1 MEAQKDF
8 SWTFLQILRNLLTNP
23 RSLQAG
29 IIIFAGLFLADLLF
43 RSFFKTFSD
52 FLEGGDTEI
61 LWAEIDVGFAPIL
74 WLVFITL
81 ILGSLTI
88 VISFAAEKVPKL
100 IDLYMDHWPSL
111 FFVWF
116 TIALYVHALTIK
128 LMAEM
133 QMDVRPSL
141 ILNYNILLPLF
152 MIIGF
157 PFILSILYSTKTG
170 KVIEQL
176 FGSIQQVYLKLASIG
191 PTGDLHPKKR
201 LKWQK
206 HLFETTNQ
214 LIDLLVYVPY
224 KEPKAQI
231 IEGLGDLLI
240 EYLKW
245 KKDFPVS
252 FFEVTEDIRED
263 ISFKTL
269 KGQFEDIEKDRVF

>member
-52 FLEGGDTEI
+52 FLEGGDTEV

-157 PFILSILYSTKTG
+157 PFILLICLLYTSP
-170 KVIEQL
+170 
-176 FGSIQQVYLKLASIG
+176 SPRDS
-191 PTGDLHPKKR
+191 
-201 LKWQK
+201 
-206 HLFETTNQ
+206 
-214 LIDLLVYVPY
+214 
-224 KEPKAQI
+224 
-231 IEGLGDLLI
+231 
-240 EYLKW
+240 
-245 KKDFPVS
+245 
-252 FFEVTEDIRED
+252 
-263 ISFKTL
+263 
-269 KGQFEDIEKDRVF
+269 

>member
-1 MEAQKDF
+1 
-8 SWTFLQILRNLLTNP
+8 
-23 RSLQAG
+23 
-29 IIIFAGLFLADLLF
+29 
-43 RSFFKTFSD
+43 
-52 FLEGGDTEI
+52 
-61 LWAEIDVGFAPIL
+61 
-74 WLVFITL
+74 
-81 ILGSLTI
+81 
-88 VISFAAEKVPKL
+88 
-100 IDLYMDHWPSL
+100 MDHWPSL

-201 LKWQK
+201 LKWQI

-269 KGQFEDIEKDRVF
+269 